1 LDQEA
6 VKISLFAALLLALP
20 PSCGLSN
27 ETPPDPANVPG
38 SVTLTGP
45 SITAKPQVLV
55 TALPVS
61 AFSDAG
67 LGAEDKTVFQ
77 QAKEYHERGQNWVAR
92 LLIEKIALG
101 ANGTKDEAEL
111 LLDICKAQGDGAC
124 VQDCARKLGRKIAFD
139 AGAPLAPPTTPLPP
153 TSAERPLADT
163 PFTKAR
169 DLHLK
174 KRDKEARALLEPRL
188 LDGKAAPE
196 ETRLLLEIC
205 NAQKDRM
212 CVALCNKQLGL

>member
-1 LDQEA
+1 M
-6 VKISLFAALLLALP
+6 KTSLLAALFLALP
-20 PSCGLSN
+20 PTCGLSN

-45 SITAKPQVLV
+45 SIPAKPQVLV

-92 LLIEKIALG
+92 LLIEKTALG

-139 AGAPLAPPTTPLPP
+139 AGAPLAPPTPQVP
-153 TSAERPLADT
+153 TSAEHPAADT